1 MEDKSFIFTF
11 DELKLQ
17 RDRRSFIDWLK
28 KTLGKEVTEQEIQI
42 SCDKDGKFTLSYWK
56 WNFADQIS
64 IKRICY
70 KSTSIDT
77 IIEFNSSTYEIQLFK
92 KSN

>member
-1 MEDKSFIFTF
+1 MEDKSFTFTF

-17 RDRRSFIDWLK
+17 RDRQSFIDWLK

-42 SCDKDGKFTLSYWK
+42 SCDKEGKFTLSYRQ
-56 WNFADQIS
+56 WNSADQI
-64 IKRICY
+64 IVKRICY

-77 IIEFNSSTYEIQLFK
+77 IVELNSSTYKNTLIQK
-92 KSN
+92 I